1 MSIKSILGNEM
12 NYRKNVLIKS
22 KPFQLQ
28 HEREKKK
35 YCFKGYCTHVLLTF
49 ALVFLFINMK

>member
-1 MSIKSILGNEM
+1 M

-28 HEREKKK
+28 HERERKK
-35 YCFKGYCTHVLLTF
+35 YCFKGYNTHVLLTF